1 MKQTKSTK
9 TVVANMV
16 VKRVVLKQLNN
27 EKFGTVKVVKTEDD
41 EGFACLDDLC
51 DILNLSKKEVI
62 EKLDGHLHTV
72 SPKKTEVTKYDT
84 DYVDEVGIYLLYFLS
99 KEKYTIQVQNWLD
112 KEFFQSL
119 REQHRFDAGTD
130 QDSFIS
136 DVDLKRHALRDL
148 ATANNVIKSG
158 HFMKGKE
165 IPELTQSH
173 LIGWWHNLNDQTV
186 FMLQFNCQSDCDVY
200 KNIRMN
206 VYLRKMVDGRV
217 DMCTMHISFLDLDD
231 DNREFFVIETVIP
244 SSDVLDGSILDY
256 IMEDQFL
263 DEDIMEPG
271 NLEIVLILNATMSFH
286 RSRRIENEGTAGYH
300 RVFVIRLR

>member
-9 TVVANMV
+9 TVANKMV
-16 VKRVVLKQLNN
+16 VKKVVLKQLNN

-158 HFMKGKE
+158 HFMKGKD
-165 IPELTQSH
+165 IPELTLSH
-173 LIGWWHNLNDQTV
+173 LIGWWHNLNDQTI

-244 SSDVLDGSILDY
+244 SSDVLEGSILDY

-286 RSRRIENEGTAGYH
+286 RSRRIEKKEQQGLIE
-300 RVFVIRLR
+300 FL

>member
-9 TVVANMV
+9 TVANKMV
-16 VKRVVLKQLNN
+16 VKKVVLKQLHN

-158 HFMKGKE
+158 HFMKGKD

-217 DMCTMHISFLDLDD
+217 DMCAMHISFLDLDD
-231 DNREFFVIETVIP
+231 DNHEFLVIDTIMP
-244 SSDVLDGSILDY
+244 SSVISDGTILDY
-256 IMEDQFL
+256 IMEDQFI
-263 DEDIMEPG
+263 DEDIMDQESFDF
-271 NLEIVLILNATMSFH
+271 IMILNGTMSFH
-286 RSRRIENEGTAGYH
+286 RSRR
-300 RVFVIRLR
+300 F

>member
-9 TVVANMV
+9 TVAANMV

-27 EKFGTVKVVKTEDD
+27 EKFGTVKVVKTEDG

-119 REQHRFDAGTD
+119 HEQHRDDTATD
-130 QDSFIS
+130 HDTLVL
-136 DVDLKRHALRDL
+136 DVDFQRQVLRNM
-148 ATANNVIKSG
+148 ATADNVIKSG
-158 HFMKGKE
+158 HFMKGKD

-173 LIGWWHNLNDQTV
+173 LIGWWHNLNDQSI
-186 FMLQFNCQSDCDVY
+186 FMLQFNCQSDCCLY
-200 KNIRMN
+200 GNIRMN
-206 VYLRKMVDGRV
+206 IYLRKMVDGRI
-217 DMCTMHISFLDLDD
+217 DFCDMHITFLDLDD
-231 DNREFFVIETVIP
+231 DNHEFLVIDTIMP
-244 SSDVLDGSILDY
+244 SSAILDGTILDY
-256 IMEDQFL
+256 IMEDQFI
-263 DEDIMEPG
+263 DEDIMDQES
-271 NLEIVLILNATMSFH
+271 LDLIMILNGTMSFH
-286 RSRRIENEGTAGYH
+286 RSRRIEKKEQQGLIE
-300 RVFVIRLR
+300 FL

>member
-9 TVVANMV
+9 TVAANMV

-27 EKFGTVKVVKTEDD
+27 EKFGTVKVVKTEDG

-119 REQHRFDAGTD
+119 HEQHRVDAGTD
-130 QDSFIS
+130 QGSFIS
-136 DVDLKRHALRDL
+136 DMDLKRHALRDL

-158 HFMKGKE
+158 HFMKGKD

-173 LIGWWHNLNDQTV
+173 LIGWWHNLNDQTTV
-186 FMLQFNCQSDCDVY
+186 SRTVMS
-200 KNIRMN
+200 IR
-206 VYLRKMVDGRV
+206 
-217 DMCTMHISFLDLDD
+217 TS
-231 DNREFFVIETVIP
+231 E
-244 SSDVLDGSILDY
+244 
-256 IMEDQFL
+256 
-263 DEDIMEPG
+263 
-271 NLEIVLILNATMSFH
+271 
-286 RSRRIENEGTAGYH
+286 
-300 RVFVIRLR
+300 

>member
-9 TVVANMV
+9 TVANKMV
-16 VKRVVLKQLNN
+16 VKKVVLKQLNN

-84 DYVDEVGIYLLYFLS
+84 NYVDEVGIYLLYFLS

-158 HFMKGKE
+158 HFMKGKD
-165 IPELTQSH
+165 IPELTLSH
-173 LIGWWHNLNDQTV
+173 LIGWWHNLNDQTI

-286 RSRRIENEGTAGYH
+286 RSRRIEKKEQQGLIE
-300 RVFVIRLR
+300 FL

>member
-9 TVVANMV
+9 TVANKMV
-16 VKRVVLKQLNN
+16 VKKVVLKQLNN

-158 HFMKGKE
+158 HFMKGKD
-165 IPELTQSH
+165 IPELTLSH
-173 LIGWWHNLNDQTV
+173 LIGWWHNLNDQTI
-186 FMLQFNCQSDCDVY
+186 FMLQFNCQSDCYVY

-244 SSDVLDGSILDY
+244 SGDVLDGSILDY

-271 NLEIVLILNATMSFH
+271 NLEVVLILNTTMSFH
-286 RSRRIENEGTAGYH
+286 RSRRIEKKEQQGLIE
-300 RVFVIRLR
+300 FL

>member
-1 MKQTKSTK
+1 MKQTKPTK
-9 TVVANMV
+9 TVANKMV
-16 VKRVVLKQLNN
+16 VKKVVLKQLNN
-27 EKFGTVKVVKTEDD
+27 EKFGTVKVVKTEDG

-158 HFMKGKE
+158 HFMKGKD

-173 LIGWWHNLNDQTV
+173 LRGWWYNPNDKSI
-186 FMLQFNCQSDCDVY
+186 FMLQFNCKTDCY
-200 KNIRMN
+200 IYENLRMN
-206 VYLRKMVDGRV
+206 VYLTKNKDGDTDTC
-217 DMCTMHISFLDLDD
+217 DMRIRFLDLDD
-231 DNREFFVIETVIP
+231 DSFEYWSFDTWLPSYAVLDNTVLDYLLEEITLDE
-244 SSDVLDGSILDY
+244 DVLDPKNVDLV
-256 IMEDQFL
+256 
-263 DEDIMEPG
+263 
-271 NLEIVLILNATMSFH
+271 VLLNGTMSFH
-286 RSRRIENEGTAGYH
+286 RSRRIENNKDQPLIE
-300 RVFVIRLR
+300 FV

>member
-9 TVVANMV
+9 TVAANMV
-16 VKRVVLKQLNN
+16 VKRVVLKQLHN
-27 EKFGTVKVVKTEDD
+27 EKFGMVKVVKTEDG

-112 KEFFQSL
+112 KEFFQSQH
-119 REQHRFDAGTD
+119 EQHRIDAGID
-130 QDSFIS
+130 QDRFVS
-136 DVDLKRHALRDL
+136 DMDLKLHALRDL

-173 LIGWWHNLNDQTV
+173 LIGWWHNLNDQTI
-186 FMLQFNCQSDCDVY
+186 FMLQFNGQSDCHVY

-206 VYLRKMVDGRV
+206 VYLKKMVDGRV
-217 DMCTMHISFLDLDD
+217 DMCAMRISFLDLDD

-244 SSDVLDGSILDY
+244 SSAVLDGSILDY

-286 RSRRIENEGTAGYH
+286 RSRRIEKKEQQGIIE
-300 RVFVIRLR
+300 FL

>member
-9 TVVANMV
+9 TVANKIV
-16 VKRVVLKQLNN
+16 VKKVVLKQLNN
-27 EKFGTVKVVKTEDD
+27 EKFGTVKVVKTEDG

-51 DILNLSKKEVI
+51 DILNLSKENVI

-72 SPKKTEVTKYDT
+72 SPRKTEVTKYDT

-99 KEKYTIQVQNWLD
+99 KEKYTIQVQNWLA

-119 REQHRFDAGTD
+119 REQHRVDAGTD
-130 QDSFIS
+130 QDRFIS

-158 HFMKGKE
+158 HFMKGKD

-186 FMLQFNCQSDCDVY
+186 FMLQFNCQSDCYVY
-200 KNIRMN
+200 KNFRMN

-271 NLEIVLILNATMSFH
+271 NLEMVLILNATMSFH
-286 RSRRIENEGTAGYH
+286 RSRRIEKKEQQGLIE
-300 RVFVIRLR
+300 FL

>member
-9 TVVANMV
+9 TVAANMV

-27 EKFGTVKVVKTEDD
+27 EKFGTVKVVKTEDG

-84 DYVDEVGIYLLYFLS
+84 NYVDEVGIYLLYFLS

-119 REQHRFDAGTD
+119 REQHRFDAGTN

-158 HFMKGKE
+158 HFMKGKD
-165 IPELTQSH
+165 IPELTLSH
-173 LIGWWHNLNDQTV
+173 LIGWWHNLNDQTI

-206 VYLRKMVDGRV
+206 VYLRKMIDGRV

-286 RSRRIENEGTAGYH
+286 RSRRIEKKEQQGLIE
-300 RVFVIRLR
+300 FL

>member
-9 TVVANMV
+9 TVANKMV
-16 VKRVVLKQLNN
+16 VKKVVLKQLNN
-27 EKFGTVKVVKTEDD
+27 EKFGTVKVVKTEDG

-62 EKLDGHLHTV
+62 ERLDGHLHTV

-119 REQHRFDAGTD
+119 HEQHRVDAVTD

-158 HFMKGKE
+158 HFMKGKD

-173 LIGWWHNLNDQTV
+173 LIGWWHNLNDQTI
-186 FMLQFNCQSDCDVY
+186 FMLQFNCQSDCYVY
-200 KNIRMN
+200 NNIRMN

-286 RSRRIENEGTAGYH
+286 RSRRIEKKEQQGLIE
-300 RVFVIRLR
+300 FL

>member
-1 MKQTKSTK
+1 
-9 TVVANMV
+9 MV
-16 VKRVVLKQLNN
+16 VKKVVLKQLNN

-158 HFMKGKE
+158 HFMKGKD
-165 IPELTQSH
+165 IPELTLSH
-173 LIGWWHNLNDQTV
+173 LIGWWHNLNDQTI

-286 RSRRIENEGTAGYH
+286 RSRRIEKKEQQGLIE
-300 RVFVIRLR
+300 FL

>member
-9 TVVANMV
+9 TVADKMV
-16 VKRVVLKQLNN
+16 VKKVVLKQLNN

-136 DVDLKRHALRDL
+136 DMDLKRHALRDL

-158 HFMKGKE
+158 HFMKGKD
-165 IPELTQSH
+165 IPELTLSH
-173 LIGWWHNLNDQTV
+173 LIGWWHNLNDQTI

-286 RSRRIENEGTAGYH
+286 RSRRIEKKEQQGLIE
-300 RVFVIRLR
+300 FL

>member
-9 TVVANMV
+9 TVAANMV

-27 EKFGTVKVVKTEDD
+27 EKFGTVKVVKTEDG

-72 SPKKTEVTKYDT
+72 SPRKTEVTKYDT

-158 HFMKGKE
+158 HFMKGKD
-165 IPELTQSH
+165 IPELTLSH
-173 LIGWWHNLNDQTV
+173 LIGWWHNLNDQTI

-286 RSRRIENEGTAGYH
+286 RSRRIEKKEQQGLIE
-300 RVFVIRLR
+300 FV

>member
-9 TVVANMV
+9 TVAANMV

-27 EKFGTVKVVKTEDD
+27 EKFGTVKVVKTEDG

-72 SPKKTEVTKYDT
+72 SPKKIEVTKYDT

-119 REQHRFDAGTD
+119 HEQHRVDAGTD
-130 QDSFIS
+130 QGSFIS
-136 DVDLKRHALRDL
+136 DMDLKRHALRDL

-158 HFMKGKE
+158 HFMKGKD

-217 DMCTMHISFLDLDD
+217 DMCAMHISFLDLDD
-231 DNREFFVIETVIP
+231 DNHEFLVIDTIMPSCVI
-244 SSDVLDGSILDY
+244 SDGTILDY
-256 IMEDQFL
+256 IMEDQFI
-263 DEDIMEPG
+263 DEDVMDQEGLELIM
-271 NLEIVLILNATMSFH
+271 ILNGTMSFH
-286 RSRRIENEGTAGYH
+286 RSRRIEKKEQQGIIE
-300 RVFVIRLR
+300 FL

>member
-1 MKQTKSTK
+1 MKKSKSIK
-9 TVVANMV
+9 TVAANMV
-16 VKRVVLKQLNN
+16 VKRVVLKKLNN
-27 EKFGTVKVVKTEDD
+27 EKFGTVKVVKTEDG
-41 EGFACLDDLC
+41 EGFVCLDDLC
-51 DILNLSKKEVI
+51 DILNLSKKDVI

-72 SPKKTEVTKYDT
+72 SPRKTEVTKYDM

-158 HFMKGKE
+158 HFMKGKD

-173 LIGWWHNLNDQTV
+173 LIGWWHNLNDQTI

-271 NLEIVLILNATMSFH
+271 NLEIVLILHATMSFH
-286 RSRRIENEGTAGYH
+286 RSRRIEKKEQQGLIE
-300 RVFVIRLR
+300 FL

>member
-9 TVVANMV
+9 TVANKMV
-16 VKRVVLKQLNN
+16 VKKVVLKQLNN
-27 EKFGTVKVVKTEDD
+27 EKFGTVKVVKTEDG

-62 EKLDGHLHTV
+62 DKLDGHLHTV

-119 REQHRFDAGTD
+119 HEQHRVDAGSD
-130 QDSFIS
+130 QDSLIS
-136 DVDLKRHALRDL
+136 DMDLKRHALRDL
-148 ATANNVIKSG
+148 ATAKNVIKSG
-158 HFMKGKE
+158 HFMKGKD

-173 LIGWWHNLNDQTV
+173 LIGWWHNLNDQTI
-186 FMLQFNCQSDCDVY
+186 FMLQFNCQSDCYVY

-263 DEDIMEPG
+263 DEDIMEPR

-286 RSRRIENEGTAGYH
+286 RSRRIEKKEQQGLIE
-300 RVFVIRLR
+300 FL

>member
-9 TVVANMV
+9 TVANKMV
-16 VKRVVLKQLNN
+16 VKKVVLKQLNN

-136 DVDLKRHALRDL
+136 NVDLKRHALRDL

-158 HFMKGKE
+158 HFMKGKD
-165 IPELTQSH
+165 IPELTLSH

-186 FMLQFNCQSDCDVY
+186 FMLQFNCQSDCYVY

-244 SSDVLDGSILDY
+244 ISDVLDGSILDY

-286 RSRRIENEGTAGYH
+286 RSRRIEKKEQQGLIE
-300 RVFVIRLR
+300 FL

>member
-9 TVVANMV
+9 TVANKMV

-72 SPKKTEVTKYDT
+72 SPRKTEVTKYDT

-119 REQHRFDAGTD
+119 REQHRFDAGTN
-130 QDSFIS
+130 QNSFIS

-158 HFMKGKE
+158 HFMKGKD
-165 IPELTQSH
+165 IPELTLSH
-173 LIGWWHNLNDQTV
+173 LIGWWHNLNDQTI

-256 IMEDQFL
+256 IMVDQFL

-286 RSRRIENEGTAGYH
+286 RSRRIEKKEQQGLIE
-300 RVFVIRLR
+300 FL

>member
-9 TVVANMV
+9 TVANKMV
-16 VKRVVLKQLNN
+16 VKKVVLKQLNN

-119 REQHRFDAGTD
+119 HEQHCVDAGTD

-136 DVDLKRHALRDL
+136 DMDLKRHALRDL

-158 HFMKGKE
+158 HFMKGKD
-165 IPELTQSH
+165 IPELTLSH
-173 LIGWWHNLNDQTV
+173 LIGWWHNLNDQTI

-286 RSRRIENEGTAGYH
+286 RSRRIEKKEQQGLIE
-300 RVFVIRLR
+300 FL

>member
-9 TVVANMV
+9 TVANKMV
-16 VKRVVLKQLNN
+16 VKKVVLKQLNN
-27 EKFGTVKVVKTEDD
+27 EKFGTVKVVKTEDG

-112 KEFFQSL
+112 KEFLQSL
-119 REQHRFDAGTD
+119 HEQHRNDTTADHDTLVF
-130 QDSFIS
+130 
-136 DVDLKRHALRDL
+136 DVDFQRQVLRNM
-148 ATANNVIKSG
+148 ATADNVIKSG
-158 HFMKGKE
+158 HFMKVKE

-173 LIGWWHNLNDQTV
+173 LIGWWHNLNDQTI

-217 DMCTMHISFLDLDD
+217 DMCAMHISFLDLDD

-286 RSRRIENEGTAGYH
+286 RSRRIEKKEQQGLIE
-300 RVFVIRLR
+300 FL

>member
-9 TVVANMV
+9 TVANKMV
-16 VKRVVLKQLNN
+16 VKKVVLKQLNN
-27 EKFGTVKVVKTEDD
+27 EKFGTVKVVKTEDG

-119 REQHRFDAGTD
+119 HEQHRFDAVTD
-130 QDSFIS
+130 QDRFIS
-136 DVDLKRHALRDL
+136 DMDLKRHALRDL

-158 HFMKGKE
+158 HFMKGKD

-173 LIGWWHNLNDQTV
+173 LIGWWHNVNDQTV

-286 RSRRIENEGTAGYH
+286 RSRRIEKKEQQGLIE
-300 RVFVIRLR
+300 FL

>member
-9 TVVANMV
+9 TVANKKV
-16 VKRVVLKQLNN
+16 VKKVVLKQLNN

-158 HFMKGKE
+158 HFMKGKD
-165 IPELTQSH
+165 IPELTLSH
-173 LIGWWHNLNDQTV
+173 LIGWWHNLNDQTI

-286 RSRRIENEGTAGYH
+286 RSRRIEKKEQQGLIE
-300 RVFVIRLR
+300 FL

>member
-9 TVVANMV
+9 TVANKIV
-16 VKRVVLKQLNN
+16 VKKVVLKQLNN
-27 EKFGTVKVVKTEDD
+27 EKFGTVKVVKTEDG

-51 DILNLSKKEVI
+51 DILNLSKENVI

-119 REQHRFDAGTD
+119 HEQHCVDAGTD

-136 DVDLKRHALRDL
+136 DMDLKRHALRDL

-158 HFMKGKE
+158 HFMKGKD
-165 IPELTQSH
+165 IPELTRSH

-286 RSRRIENEGTAGYH
+286 RSRRIEKKEQQGLIE
-300 RVFVIRLR
+300 FL

>member
-9 TVVANMV
+9 TVANKMV
-16 VKRVVLKQLNN
+16 VKKVVLKQLNN

-51 DILNLSKKEVI
+51 DILNLSKKEMI

-158 HFMKGKE
+158 HFMKGKD
-165 IPELTQSH
+165 IPELTLSH
-173 LIGWWHNLNDQTV
+173 LIGWWHNLNDQTI

-271 NLEIVLILNATMSFH
+271 NLEMVLILNATMSFH
-286 RSRRIENEGTAGYH
+286 RSRRIEKKEQQGLIE
-300 RVFVIRLR
+300 FL

>member
-9 TVVANMV
+9 TVADKMV
-16 VKRVVLKQLNN
+16 VKKVVLKQLNN

-62 EKLDGHLHTV
+62 EKLEGHLHTV

-158 HFMKGKE
+158 HFMKGKD
-165 IPELTQSH
+165 IPELTLSH
-173 LIGWWHNLNDQTV
+173 LIGWWHNVNDQTV

-217 DMCTMHISFLDLDD
+217 DMCAMHISFLDLDD

-286 RSRRIENEGTAGYH
+286 RSRRIEKKEQQGLIE
-300 RVFVIRLR
+300 FL

>member
-9 TVVANMV
+9 TVANKMV
-16 VKRVVLKQLNN
+16 VKKVVLKQLHN
-27 EKFGTVKVVKTEDD
+27 EKFGTVKVVKTEDG

-158 HFMKGKE
+158 HFMKGKD
-165 IPELTQSH
+165 IPELTLSH
-173 LIGWWHNLNDQTV
+173 LIGWWHNLNDQTI

-286 RSRRIENEGTAGYH
+286 RSRRIEKKEQQGLIE
-300 RVFVIRLR
+300 FL